1 MSDKGKRLSI
11 ALQYRFWLCNSS
23 STVRGRGTATPIV
36 SARTQTCTRRGAL
49 SHWSMIS
56 TKSSSAQCVACS
68 HWRAREQKFRVAKR
82 NGDLFVDHTQDHITL
97 RVFLL
102 QVVDDSLQ
110 LGSQCVRHDSL
121 GAGLFL
127 SHAFLVNVEVALL
140 RKQPRNRTL
149 GNTSLP
155 RWFLVAKNVWFCF
168 CSNQFLWLLSNSSC
182 VGTLFGELVRVV
194 FL

>member
-1 MSDKGKRLSI
+1 MIPSELQQLEMFVLRRIHSWIHICITSSYRRTLSLEMANKTAHFGI
-11 ALQYRFWLCNSS
+11 SS
-23 STVRGRGTATPIV
+23 FFISAWISSWVSKFCSWGR
-36 SARTQTCTRRGAL
+36 
-49 SHWSMIS
+49 
-56 TKSSSAQCVACS
+56 AQLLGDRNNQCS
-68 HWRAREQKFRVAKR
+68 ERK
-82 NGDLFVDHTQDHITL
+82 
-97 RVFLL
+97 
-102 QVVDDSLQ
+102 
-110 LGSQCVRHDSL
+110 QCEVHDSL

-168 CSNQFLWLLSNSSC
+168 CSNQFLWLFSNSSC